1 MKNIYDGVVILD
13 EQGQATIEMPGW
25 FEALNSDYRYQLT
38 CMDQYV
44 PVFVA
49 ERIKERKFKIAG
61 GKSGQEISWQVTG
74 IRQDAWAKAN
84 RIPVEEDKNEA
95 EKGKYLHPE
104 VFGQSEE
111 MGIGPRA
118 TSAKVPL

>member
-1 MKNIYDGVVILD
+1 
-13 EQGQATIEMPGW
+13 
-25 FEALNSDYRYQLT
+25 
-38 CMDQYV
+38 MDQYA